1 MSLNKR
7 WIVKDVRTSHAA
19 EISEISKSL
28 GISSLTAAL
37 LYGRGFD
44 TPEKARSF
52 LQRDEECFPDPF
64 LLTDMDMAVSR
75 IMSALERHEKIT
87 VYGDYDVD
95 GVTATSML
103 FLYLKSK
110 GADVNYYIPD
120 RLTEGY
126 GVNIEAIDEISKSG
140 SSLIITVDTG
150 ITAVAE
156 TDYASALGID
166 VVVTDHHCCGA
177 DLPKACAVV
186 NPHRPDSRYPF
197 KELAGVGVAFKLVCA
212 LEKTFFPDEKY
223 IHRVC
228 ADYGDLAAV
237 GTIADVM
244 PLFGENRLIVSI
256 GLKLIEEE
264 RNAGFAALCAASCN
278 NGKTSEQNQ
287 EQKKRKVNST
297 YIGYTI
303 APRINA
309 SGRIRNAS
317 VAVELLTTR
326 DKCRAKEIAGILCE
340 INRDRQEYENTIIEE
355 ACEIIERTHDFSHD
369 RVIVISAENWHHGV
383 IGIAAS
389 RITER
394 YGLPS
399 ILISFDGGHTES
411 EVSDDDI
418 GRGSCRSV
426 KELNLAD
433 ALSSCGQY
441 LIKYGGHEM
450 AAGLSLKRSE
460 LESFRRAVNEYAFK
474 NLTAESMTPTIEA
487 DAEVM
492 LSELSMNAVSELSML
507 EPYGTSNPVPVF
519 VLRGAKITGLSE
531 MGGGKHT
538 RLQIVC
544 DGINASAV
552 MFGMAPSELS
562 VFRDDMADMMFT
574 PDINEF
580 RGIRSVQLI
589 VRDIRVCRRTVME
602 RKVMIEEYSKFAENP
617 GISISEDLLPVR
629 SDFKNVYL
637 YIRRELDFTN
647 GKPINLY
654 KMMKHTTGESV
665 TAYIKLRFILA
676 IFLQTG
682 IVSYSDIPDYTAAG
696 GSLPIVLNDMNSKVD
711 LKTSEIYQA
720 LLSRISSAGSEV
732 R

>member
-7 WIVKDVRTSHAA
+7 WIVKNVRTSHAA
-19 EISEISKSL
+19 EISEIAKSL
-28 GISSLTAAL
+28 DISSLTAAL

-52 LQRDEECFPDPF
+52 LQRDEECFSDPF
-64 LLTDMDMAVSR
+64 LLTDMDKAVGR
-75 IMSALERHEKIT
+75 IASALEKHEKVT

-103 FLYLKSK
+103 FLYLSSK

-120 RLTEGY
+120 RLTDGY
-126 GVNIEAIDEISKSG
+126 GVNTAAIDEIAKSG

-166 VVVTDHHCCGA
+166 IVVTDHHCCGEK
-177 DLPKACAVV
+177 LPSACAVV
-186 NPHRPDSRYPF
+186 NPHRSDCAYPF

-212 LEKTFFPDEKY
+212 LEKTFSPGEKY
-223 IHRVC
+223 IHSVC
-228 ADYGDLAAV
+228 AEYGDLAAV

-264 RNAGFAALCAASCN
+264 RNFGFSALCAASDN
-278 NGKTSEQNQ
+278 NSKVSEQNRG
-287 EQKKRKVNST
+287 QKKRKINST

-309 SGRIRNAS
+309 AGRIRNAS
-317 VAVELLTTR
+317 VAVELLTTA
-326 DKCRAKEIAGILCE
+326 DKCRAKEIAGLLCE
-340 INRDRQEYENTIIEE
+340 INRERQEYENTIIEE

-369 RVIVISAENWHHGV
+369 RIIVISAENWHHGV

-411 EVSDDDI
+411 EASDEDI

-426 KELNLAD
+426 KGLNLAE
-433 ALSSCGQY
+433 ALTSCEQY
-441 LIKYGGHEM
+441 LLKHGGHEM
-450 AAGLSLKRSE
+450 AAGLSLKRSA
-460 LESFRRAVNEYAFK
+460 LEDFKRAVNEYAYK
-474 NLTAESMTPTIEA
+474 NLSAEAMIPTIEA
-487 DAEVM
+487 DAEVL
-492 LSELSMNAVSELSML
+492 LSELSMNAVSELSVL
-507 EPYGTSNPVPVF
+507 EPYGTANPIPVF
-519 VLRGAKITGLSE
+519 VLRSARIIGLSE
-531 MGGGKHT
+531 MGEGKHT
-538 RLQIVC
+538 RFRIVC

-552 MFGMAPSELS
+552 MFGRAPSELS
-562 VFRDDMADMMFT
+562 VFEDDMADLMFT

-589 VRDIRVCRRTVME
+589 VRDVKVCRRTVME
-602 RKVMIEEYSKFAENP
+602 RNAMIEEYSRIAENP
-617 GISISEDLLPVR
+617 SVSISKDLLPVR
-629 SDFKNVYL
+629 GDFKKVYL
-637 YIRRELDFTN
+637 YIRKELECT
-647 GKPINLY
+647 GGRPINIY
-654 KMMKHTTGESV
+654 RIMKHVTGESIA
-665 TAYIKLRFILA
+665 AYIKLRFVLA
-676 IFLQTG
+676 IFVQTG
-682 IVSYSDIPDYTAAG
+682 IVSYNDIPDYTAGG

-711 LKTSEIYQA
+711 LLSSEIYQS
-720 LLSRISSAGSEV
+720 LLARTASA
-732 R
+732 